1 MLSLYHCPAIDRISG
16 KAAAQHHQ
24 IHLTGPVGPGIGDAA
39 GVDAGLAQLAEGD
52 LSAAVKEHNVVRQLS
67 AAQRT
72 FLGKQVTADTAG
84 DLVELQAAL
93 VGIHRHYLTGVFARC
108 ADVQQRTAADQLHI
122 TLFGHHRHGIAP
134 GTGVVGILGTG
145 HLTVRRQQKDDL
157 LARLQL
163 GQGIHCR
170 RQNIQF
176 LAAQH
181 RNGGRAAGRGLAVLV
196 VDGHPGIADNDGIGS
211 GGVGRNII
219 PFEVC
224 CRGRR
229 TVLVNVVAGAARQRI
244 QSGNRAVGT
253 DDDRRIG
260 NAIAAGDGQEGQDLA
275 GAVED
280 RLALGADEAGGG
292 NGVSH
297 GIRLTAGSH
306 RALTAVHGGKVD
318 LLAHFV
324 AEQRLAL
331 AMLGLKKVQEQLG
344 RLCAGQARVG
354 GGDTGGLQ
362 KAVGL
367 GLRHVALGPH
377 AAHVLVLVAQAPH
390 EDRHRLSG
398 GHGLAGLELT
408 VGKAGDDPLPRRHID
423 VGGRPVG
430 GLHVREDGNGGIPS
444 QLAAAVHGVNR
455 HFAELCPVQN
465 GVRAEGTVAVAVQH
479 THEPQSLHGGGG
491 IAVADVGKF
500 GDSRRPGRHRQQGA
514 QHADRQQPGQNSFFH
529 KSLSFNPPAGLPQA
543 GVSMLLPPGSC
554 RTARP
559 ESPTGQRPPT
569 SPT

>member
-1 MLSLYHCPAIDRISG
+1 MITAVDGAIGLVCSLDRDGLGSCFLIAAVDAFLLFLVIFMAGIPYPNLTRRTVHHRTAIDYILG
-16 KAAAQHHQ
+16 KAVIQHDQ
-24 IHLTGPVGPGIGDAA
+24 VHLTGPVGPGIGDAA

-163 GQGIHCR
+163 GQGIR
-170 RQNIQF
+170 RCGQNIQF

-181 RNGGRAAGRGLAVLV
+181 CNGSGIAGRGLAVLV
-196 VDGHPGIADNDGIGS
+196 VGGHPGVADDDGIGG

-224 CRGRR
+224 RCGRR

-292 NGVSH
+292 NGMRH
-297 GIRLTAGSH
+297 GI
-306 RALTAVHGGKVD
+306 
-318 LLAHFV
+318 
-324 AEQRLAL
+324 
-331 AMLGLKKVQEQLG
+331 
-344 RLCAGQARVG
+344 
-354 GGDTGGLQ
+354 
-362 KAVGL
+362 
-367 GLRHVALGPH
+367 
-377 AAHVLVLVAQAPH
+377 
-390 EDRHRLSG
+390 
-398 GHGLAGLELT
+398 
-408 VGKAGDDPLPRRHID
+408 
-423 VGGRPVG
+423 
-430 GLHVREDGNGGIPS
+430 
-444 QLAAAVHGVNR
+444 
-455 HFAELCPVQN
+455 
-465 GVRAEGTVAVAVQH
+465 
-479 THEPQSLHGGGG
+479 
-491 IAVADVGKF
+491 
-500 GDSRRPGRHRQQGA
+500 
-514 QHADRQQPGQNSFFH
+514 
-529 KSLSFNPPAGLPQA
+529 
-543 GVSMLLPPGSC
+543 
-554 RTARP
+554 
-559 ESPTGQRPPT
+559 
-569 SPT
+569 